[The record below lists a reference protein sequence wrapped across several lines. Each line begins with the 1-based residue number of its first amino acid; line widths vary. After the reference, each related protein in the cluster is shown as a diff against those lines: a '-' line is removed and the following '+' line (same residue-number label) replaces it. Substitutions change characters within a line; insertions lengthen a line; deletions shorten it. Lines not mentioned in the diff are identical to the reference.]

1 MGSKLAR
8 TPGIYLTGFM
18 GSGKT
23 TVGQLLADELGWPFV
38 DLDDDIEAIAGST
51 ITEVFASNGEA
62 EFRRIE
68 HDALKARVHQVLC
81 GRPVVLALGGG
92 TFAQANNQELL
103 HEAGLS
109 VWLDA
114 GLGLIQQRIEGQ
126 NHRPLAQDPER
137 FAELYA
143 ERQLAYAKADFRVP
157 VDTNDSA
164 ATLKRVMELPLW
176 D

>member
-51 ITEVFASNGEA
+51 ITEVFASKGEV

-81 GRPVVLALGGG
+81 GRPVVGDQRSRRERAAALNVSASG
-92 TFAQANNQELL
+92 FMQ
-103 HEAGLS
+103 
-109 VWLDA
+109 
-114 GLGLIQQRIEGQ
+114 
-126 NHRPLAQDPER
+126 
-137 FAELYA
+137 
-143 ERQLAYAKADFRVP
+143 KA
-157 VDTNDSA
+157 A
-164 ATLKRVMELPLW
+164 HKC
-176 D
+176 

>member
-1 MGSKLAR
+1 
-8 TPGIYLTGFM
+8 
-18 GSGKT
+18 
-23 TVGQLLADELGWPFV
+23 
-38 DLDDDIEAIAGST
+38 
-51 ITEVFASNGEA
+51 
-62 EFRRIE
+62 